1 MTTSEKCEDDSH
13 DAREVI
19 EESNSKRIN
28 NDNSDNNNDDIGA
41 NLDVV
46 GDVDKECDCVELR
59 NIKYKSMLLKK
70 TSPKQVTKHN
80 SNIDDFLEKERTLN
94 KEDQW
99 VKLDKSMK
107 MKKMSAFV
115 EMYANEHVLCAKD
128 KAALCDFL
136 TSSIE
141 QKKLVKTKEV
151 VYDKLTGTIKS
162 IPCLVHCPASVKKF
176 TLKRCE
182 KRQSTLKS
190 LAPKNKVKA
199 TKQSSSSSSSLA
211 AAESVQAPTSSSSLS
226 SFVET

>member
-13 DAREVI
+13 NAHEVN
-19 EESNSKRIN
+19 ESNSKIIN

-115 EMYANEHVLCAKD
+115 ETYATENNLCMKD
-128 KAALCDFL
+128 KTALYEFL
-136 TSSIE
+136 TSSID
-141 QKKLVKTKEV
+141 QKKLTKTKEV
-151 VYDKLTGTIKS
+151 IYDKLTGTIKS
-162 IPCLVHCPASVKKF
+162 IPCLVHCPASIKKF

-190 LAPKNKVKA
+190 LAPKNKVKSA
-199 TKQSSSSSSSLA
+199 LRGHA
-211 AAESVQAPTSSSSLS
+211 VPFDPLLI
-226 SFVET
+226 

>member
-19 EESNSKRIN
+19 DSNSKIIN

-115 EMYANEHVLCAKD
+115 ETYATENNLCMKD
-128 KAALCDFL
+128 KTALYEFL
-136 TSSIE
+136 TSSID
-141 QKKLVKTKEV
+141 QKKLTKTKEV
-151 VYDKLTGTIKS
+151 IYDKLTGTIKS
-162 IPCLVHCPASVKKF
+162 IPCLVHCPASIKKF

-190 LAPKNKVKA
+190 LAPKNKVKSA
-199 TKQSSSSSSSLA
+199 LREHA
-211 AAESVQAPTSSSSLS
+211 VPFDPLII
-226 SFVET
+226 

>member
-1 MTTSEKCEDDSH
+1 MTSESSERNCADVAASTITMMET
-13 DAREVI
+13 
-19 EESNSKRIN
+19 NSKK
-28 NDNSDNNNDDIGA
+28 NDDNNADNF
-41 NLDVV
+41 VV
-46 GDVDKECDCVELR
+46 GEECDCVELR

-80 SNIDDFLEKERTLN
+80 LNIDDFLEKERIQN

-128 KAALCDFL
+128 KVALYDFL

-190 LAPKNKVKA
+190 LAPKNKVKLA
-199 TKQSSSSSSSLA
+199 KQSSSSSLA
-211 AAESVQAPTSSSSLS
+211 ATESAQAPRSSSSLS
-226 SFVET
+226 LSSLVET

>member
-19 EESNSKRIN
+19 EESNSKIIN
-28 NDNSDNNNDDIGA
+28 NDNNNDDIGA

-46 GDVDKECDCVELR
+46 DDVDKECDCVELR

-115 EMYANEHVLCAKD
+115 ETYATENNLCMKD
-128 KAALCDFL
+128 KTALYEFL
-136 TSSIE
+136 TSSID
-141 QKKLVKTKEV
+141 QKKLTKTKEV
-151 VYDKLTGTIKS
+151 IYDKLTGTIKS
-162 IPCLVHCPASVKKF
+162 IPCLVHCPASIKKF

-190 LAPKNKVKA
+190 LAPKNKVKSA
-199 TKQSSSSSSSLA
+199 FREHAVPFDPL
-211 AAESVQAPTSSSSLS
+211 LI
-226 SFVET
+226 

>member
-1 MTTSEKCEDDSH
+1 MTSESSERNCADVAASTITMMET
-13 DAREVI
+13 
-19 EESNSKRIN
+19 NSKK
-28 NDNSDNNNDDIGA
+28 NDDNNADNF
-41 NLDVV
+41 VV
-46 GDVDKECDCVELR
+46 GEECDCVELR

-80 SNIDDFLEKERTLN
+80 LNIDDFLEKERIQN

-128 KAALCDFL
+128 KVALYDFL

-199 TKQSSSSSSSLA
+199 VKQSSSSLVA
-211 AAESVQAPTSSSSLS
+211 AAESVRPQTPSSLS
-226 SFVET
+226 LSSLVET

>member
-13 DAREVI
+13 NAHEVN
-19 EESNSKRIN
+19 ESNSKIIN

-115 EMYANEHVLCAKD
+115 ETYATENNLCIKD
-128 KAALCDFL
+128 KTVLYEFL
-136 TSSIE
+136 TSSID
-141 QKKLVKTKEV
+141 QKKLIKTKEV
-151 VYDKLTGTIKS
+151 IYDKLTGTIKS
-162 IPCLVHCPASVKKF
+162 IPCLVHCPASIKKF

-190 LAPKNKVKA
+190 LAPKNKVKSA
-199 TKQSSSSSSSLA
+199 LRGHA
-211 AAESVQAPTSSSSLS
+211 VPFDPLLI
-226 SFVET
+226 

>member
-115 EMYANEHVLCAKD
+115 ETYATENNLCMKD
-128 KAALCDFL
+128 KTALYEFL
-136 TSSIE
+136 TSSID
-141 QKKLVKTKEV
+141 QKKLTKTKEV
-151 VYDKLTGTIKS
+151 IYDKLTGTIKS
-162 IPCLVHCPASVKKF
+162 IPCLVHCPASIKKF

-190 LAPKNKVKA
+190 LAPKNKVKSA
-199 TKQSSSSSSSLA
+199 LREHHA
-211 AAESVQAPTSSSSLS
+211 VPFDPLII
-226 SFVET
+226 

>member
-19 EESNSKRIN
+19 DSNSKIIN
-28 NDNSDNNNDDIGA
+28 NDNSNNNNDDIGA

-80 SNIDDFLEKERTLN
+80 SNIDDFLEKERTMN

-115 EMYANEHVLCAKD
+115 ETYATENNLCMKD
-128 KAALCDFL
+128 KTALYEFL
-136 TSSIE
+136 TSSID
-141 QKKLVKTKEV
+141 QKKLTKTKEV
-151 VYDKLTGTIKS
+151 IYDKLTGTIKS
-162 IPCLVHCPASVKKF
+162 IPCLVHCPASIKKF

-190 LAPKNKVKA
+190 LAPKNKVK
-199 TKQSSSSSSSLA
+199 
-211 AAESVQAPTSSSSLS
+211 SVFKEHSAPFDPLLI
-226 SFVET
+226 

>member
-1 MTTSEKCEDDSH
+1 MMTSEKCADV
-13 DAREVI
+13 ANVA
-19 EESNSKRIN
+19 ESNESNESNPNPIP
-28 NDNSDNNNDDIGA
+28 NDDDGIA
-41 NLDVV
+41 NVDVV
-46 GDVDKECDCVELR
+46 IDVDKECDCVELR

-115 EMYANEHVLCAKD
+115 ETYATENNLCMKD
-128 KAALCDFL
+128 KSALYEFL
-136 TSSIE
+136 TSSID
-141 QKKLVKTKEV
+141 QKKLTKTKEV
-151 VYDKLTGTIKS
+151 IYDKLTGTIKS
-162 IPCLVHCPASVKKF
+162 IPCLVHCPASIKKF

-190 LAPKNKVKA
+190 LAPKNKIK
-199 TKQSSSSSSSLA
+199 
-211 AAESVQAPTSSSSLS
+211 SVLRGGHAVPFDPLLI
-226 SFVET
+226 

>member
-1 MTTSEKCEDDSH
+1 MMTSESS
-13 DAREVI
+13 
-19 EESNSKRIN
+19 ESCAGVSAAAVAPTITMMEMEMESASKK
-28 NDNSDNNNDDIGA
+28 NDDNA
-41 NLDVV
+41 ATDNADNVV
-46 GDVDKECDCVELR
+46 VEECDCIELR

-80 SNIDDFLEKERTLN
+80 LNIDDFLEKERTQN

-115 EMYANEHVLCAKD
+115 EVYATEHVLCAKD

-162 IPCLVHCPASVKKF
+162 IPCLVHCPASIKKF

-199 TKQSSSSSSSLA
+199 AKPSSLA
-211 AAESVQAPTSSSSLS
+211 AAAAESAVQAPSSSSLS
-226 SFVET
+226 SLVET

>member
-1 MTTSEKCEDDSH
+1 MTSESCADVSAAAPTITIVDVESASKINDD
-13 DAREVI
+13 
-19 EESNSKRIN
+19 NT
-28 NDNSDNNNDDIGA
+28 DNNA
-41 NLDVV
+41 V
-46 GDVDKECDCVELR
+46 GEECDCVELR

-70 TSPKQVTKHN
+70 TSPKQVTRHN
-80 SNIDDFLEKERTLN
+80 LNIDDFLEKERTQN

-115 EMYANEHVLCAKD
+115 EVYANEHVLCAKD
-128 KAALCDFL
+128 KDALCDFL

-190 LAPKNKVKA
+190 LAPKNKIKA
-199 TKQSSSSSSSLA
+199 AKSSSLA
-211 AAESVQAPTSSSSLS
+211 AAAESAQAPISSSLS
-226 SFVET
+226 LLVET

>member
-28 NDNSDNNNDDIGA
+28 NDNSDNNNDDIAA

-115 EMYANEHVLCAKD
+115 ETYATENNLCMKD
-128 KAALCDFL
+128 KTALYEFL
-136 TSSIE
+136 TSSID
-141 QKKLVKTKEV
+141 QKKLTKTKEV
-151 VYDKLTGTIKS
+151 IYDKLTGTIKS
-162 IPCLVHCPASVKKF
+162 IPCLVHCPSSIKKF

-190 LAPKNKVKA
+190 LAPKNKVKSA
-199 TKQSSSSSSSLA
+199 LREHA
-211 AAESVQAPTSSSSLS
+211 AVPFDPLLI
-226 SFVET
+226 

>member
-1 MTTSEKCEDDSH
+1 MTSESSERNCADVAASTITMMET
-13 DAREVI
+13 
-19 EESNSKRIN
+19 NSKK
-28 NDNSDNNNDDIGA
+28 NDDNNADNF
-41 NLDVV
+41 VV
-46 GDVDKECDCVELR
+46 GEECDCVELR

-80 SNIDDFLEKERTLN
+80 LNIDDFLEKERIQN

-128 KAALCDFL
+128 KVALYDFL

-190 LAPKNKVKA
+190 LAPKNKVKLA
-199 TKQSSSSSSSLA
+199 KQSSSSSLA
-211 AAESVQAPTSSSSLS
+211 ATESAQAPRSSSSISLS
-226 SFVET
+226 SLVET